1 VITHVILVVI
11 WDISV
16 HDWKCVR
23 VGEGTVPLAIVIYI
37 DGSFIKHSIPVKPI
51 YITVRNLDSSVSGKA
66 MAWRVLGMLPGF
78 KKSATPNESDDWRR
92 QRRLEMHHACVKHV
106 VDSINN
112 FCDKDV
118 HVLCADNKVK
128 LGYPCLS
135 LDEHCAEWVITGYPR
150 CVAAEDTLTPCAWT
164 GPRWPLT
171 AAAPREAALHAGA
184 PTISS
189 PALKQG
195 TSIEGLLMCS
205 PSWRARRMSC

>member
-1 VITHVILVVI
+1 
-11 WDISV
+11 
-16 HDWKCVR
+16 
-23 VGEGTVPLAIVIYI
+23 
-37 DGSFIKHSIPVKPI
+37 
-51 YITVRNLDSSVSGKA
+51 
-66 MAWRVLGMLPGF
+66 MATAAQARDAV
-78 KKSATPNESDDWRR
+78 
-92 QRRLEMHHACVKHV
+92 MHHACVKHV
-106 VDSINN
+106 VDSINS

-184 PTISS
+184 PTTSL
-189 PALKQG
+189 PALQKDA
-195 TSIEGLLMCS
+195 SIEGLLMCS
-205 PSWRARRMSC
+205 PSWRARRMSCQTQTAVHGPPSARQCQPSTMFWVE

>member
-1 VITHVILVVI
+1 M
-11 WDISV
+11 
-16 HDWKCVR
+16 
-23 VGEGTVPLAIVIYI
+23 PLAIVIYI

-78 KKSATPNESDDWRR
+78 KKSATPNESDAWLR

-128 LGYPCLS
+128 LGYPWSS
-135 LDEHCAEWVITGYPR
+135 LCVCIVVNGLLWVI
-150 CVAAEDTLTPCAWT
+150 L
-164 GPRWPLT
+164 
-171 AAAPREAALHAGA
+171 GA
-184 PTISS
+184 SLQRIP
-189 PALKQG
+189 
-195 TSIEGLLMCS
+195 
-205 PSWRARRMSC
+205 